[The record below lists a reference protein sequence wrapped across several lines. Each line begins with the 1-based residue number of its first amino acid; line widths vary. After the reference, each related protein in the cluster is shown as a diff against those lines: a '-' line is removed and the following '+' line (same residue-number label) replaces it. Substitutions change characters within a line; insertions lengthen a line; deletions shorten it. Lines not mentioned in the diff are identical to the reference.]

1 MSKYVYK
8 DIKKE
13 INGNIYEVGYVTFKI
28 DESLDNFISE
38 KIKNNDYFS
47 THYVIYKNNKFFYSM
62 YGENLSK
69 EELLIE
75 FNNTLDKLLYK

>member
-13 INGNIYEVGYVTFKI
+13 INGDIYEVGYITIKVDK
-28 DESLDNFISE
+28 SLDNFISE

-47 THYVIYKNNKFFYSM
+47 THYIIYKNNKYFCSM

-75 FNNTLDKLLYK
+75 FNNTLNKLLYK